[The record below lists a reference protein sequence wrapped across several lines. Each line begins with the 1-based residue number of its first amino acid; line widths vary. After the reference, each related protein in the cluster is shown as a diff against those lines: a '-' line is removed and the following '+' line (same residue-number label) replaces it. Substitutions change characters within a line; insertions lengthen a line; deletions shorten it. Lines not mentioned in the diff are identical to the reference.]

1 MSNLEMQMATTG
13 LLRGLSCLNNQMRI
27 LNTCK
32 FTTSERFSKFRLT
45 SFGVQSIAFAL
56 IQELLSLKIF
66 SCDGIDMMFSRLLYS
81 KSRNKHDLVK
91 KTELLFPEKFAFL
104 ALLG

>member
-1 MSNLEMQMATTG
+1 MATMG
-13 LLRGLSCLNNQMRI
+13 FVRGLSCINNQMRI
-27 LNTCK
+27 LNK
-32 FTTSERFSKFRLT
+32 FTISERFSKVRLT

-66 SCDGIDMMFSRLLYS
+66 SCDVIDMMFSRLLYF